1 MVQTQL
7 VVFDFDWSFADQDT
21 DRWVLEVLAPDLRR
35 EAKGLKASKKP
46 PDELQWTDHMTA
58 MLVELHKRGKTR
70 EDIENTLR
78 IMPFHPAMARAVRYL
93 KTTKDPDTTFL
104 CLSNSNSVYINTILQ
119 HQGLTDIFDEIITN
133 PATWTDDGLLKI
145 RRRIDPDGPQHNCT
159 VGCSPNMCKGE
170 ELEAFIARTGRK
182 FDRVVYVGDGSN
194 DFCPIL
200 RMGSSDIAY
209 VRSYRGLESR
219 IKESVPGP
227 VKVIIKPWAGA
238 WEIEEHFQE
247 LAADRQFEEVPTKS
261 T

>member
-1 MVQTQL
+1 M
-7 VVFDFDWSFADQDT
+7 A
-21 DRWVLEVLAPDLRR
+21 
-35 EAKGLKASKKP
+35 
-46 PDELQWTDHMTA
+46 A

-70 EDIENTLR
+70 KEIEDALR

-93 KTTKDPDTTFL
+93 KTIRDPDTTFL
-104 CLSNSNSVYINTILQ
+104 CLSNSNWVYINTILE

-133 PATWTDDGLLKI
+133 SATWTDDGLLKI

-182 FDRVVYVGDGSN
+182 FDRVVYIGDGSN

-209 VRSYRGLESR
+209 VRRYRGLEAR
-219 IKESVPGP
+219 IKGESDPSR
-227 VKVIIKPWAGA
+227 VKVVIKHWAGA
-238 WEIEEHFQE
+238 WEIEEHFQV

-261 T
+261 A